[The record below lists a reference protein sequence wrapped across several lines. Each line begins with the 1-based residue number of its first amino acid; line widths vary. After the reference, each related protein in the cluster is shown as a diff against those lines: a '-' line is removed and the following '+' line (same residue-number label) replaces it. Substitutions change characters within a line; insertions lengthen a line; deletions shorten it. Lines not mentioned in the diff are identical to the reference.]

1 MPEKITNFRQLKVWE
16 KSHNLVL
23 DTYKVTMH
31 YSREE
36 KYGLVSQM
44 RRSAVSVPTN
54 IAEGF
59 KRRGKADKAHF
70 YNVAQSSLE
79 ELYYY
84 FLLSADLGY
93 TKDSAGLR
101 ERAEEVGRMLIGLIE
116 AVKKRPFL
124 LACSPTC
131 LL

>member
-1 MPEKITNFRQLKVWE
+1 MPEKITNFRQLKVWQ

-23 DTYKVTMH
+23 DTYKVTTH
-31 YSREE
+31 YPCEE
-36 KYGLVSQM
+36 KYGLISQM
-44 RRSAVSVPTN
+44 RRSAVSVPAN

-116 AVKKRPFL
+116 AVKK
-124 LACSPTC
+124 
-131 LL
+131 